1 MDKQVT
7 FLRWVKMTGFAAL
20 FVLSIAVLPGSTAFA
35 ADASSGNEV
44 DVCEEPAVQTGI
56 ERSNQAYVTNALQTN
71 QEAIKSRMKQFQKN
85 PIMYHLDIGDSMCI
99 KRLLLKQKEIARQ
112 AGKNSTLEDFFWDM
126 LEDIANQACDYV
138 ASNIDTALNNALN
151 LMCIPIPNL
160 GYFTLELPSLER
172 TSCDGVSLANYM
184 KFTPVTTDMYYPG
197 VPESY
202 MSAPFMRSPLDIQS
216 GSSVGITSTG
226 W

>member
-20 FVLSIAVLPGSTAFA
+20 FVLSFAALPNATANAADTGSTN
-35 ADASSGNEV
+35 SV
-44 DVCEEPAVQTGI
+44 DVCEEPAIQEGI
-56 ERSNQAYVTNALQTN
+56 TNATQAYVTNALQTN
-71 QEAIKSRMKQFQKN
+71 QEAVKSRMKQFQKN
-85 PIMYHLDIGDSMCI
+85 PRMYHLDIGDGWCI
-99 KRLLLKQKEIARQ
+99 KGLLMKQKEIANW
-112 AGKNSTLEDFFWDM
+112 AGIESTLKDFFWD
-126 LEDIANQACDYV
+126 LLADVANQACDYV

-172 TSCDGVSLANYM
+172 TSCDGVSLADYM
-184 KFTPVTTDMYYPG
+184 KFTPVTTDMYYSG
-197 VPESY
+197 VPETY